1 MENFKNPLAEAKF
14 KRKKR
19 NPITASSRTDTLLL
33 PQQLVKGLPQKALTE
48 LLTVDLFP
56 RTDLLLKL
64 SRDLSC
70 SQQALFHFSTGYYI
84 LLYFLYVTSC
94 VNPSFRRGFF
104 QWDLLCHW

>member
-19 NPITASSRTDTLLL
+19 NPITASSRTNTLLL

-70 SQQALFHFSTGYYI
+70 SQQALFHFSTEDSSNGI
-84 LLYFLYVTSC
+84 CSATGNSQSTSGKI
-94 VNPSFRRGFF
+94 FY
-104 QWDLLCHW
+104 